1 MRDPDPLV
9 TTRQSQ
15 VKRRS
20 IFSII
25 GIAVVL
31 AVALVVIYFA
41 WIGWRSKGK
50 PVPEVDVTTR
60 PAAVVWPHRSATA
73 FGQVHRDRRCLHGQL
88 L

>member
-31 AVALVVIYFA
+31 FIAMVVIYFA
-41 WIGWRSKGK
+41 WIGWRAKGK

-60 PAAVVWPHRSATA
+60 PATIVWPVGVRT
-73 FGQVHRDRRCLHGQL
+73 L
-88 L
+88 LN